1 MNARSILTRSLIFG
15 FALTAAAQLL
25 IELPLEGPAF
35 RLASRAAF
43 LVLVPG
49 RYMIIAL
56 TAGKVEARDV
66 WFGLALNVLILAG
79 VCAAILLIIKRL
91 TNDRSQGNGPS

>member
-25 IELPLEGPAF
+25 IELPLQGAAF
-35 RLASRAAF
+35 RLAFRGAF

-49 RYMIIAL
+49 QYMIIAL
-56 TAGKVEARDV
+56 TAGKLEARDV
-66 WFGLALNVLILAG
+66 WFGLAINVLIWAG
-79 VCAAILLIIKRL
+79 TCAAILLIIRRL
-91 TNDRSQGNGPS
+91 TNSRTHGGRPS